1 MSVPVVSPLVEL
13 VRAARA
19 RATGRF
25 TLASPAGGGLTVDL
39 QGGAVVEVGGA
50 PGLLSGVGVSGS
62 GSLQRDLGAAVGAGV
77 GFDKALGVA
86 CEALGRALVA
96 AVEIPGAQGG
106 FTPGASP
113 AGAFPLPTSVTN
125 LLSAAWRQHRGAE
138 ALQRALAP
146 LQRHTVQLV
155 EGQQAEGLDPTLT
168 RLMQRAK
175 TGPSV
180 EELLAEAAAKGP
192 ARRDEVARGV
202 ELLVHLGL
210 ISLVAPVKVARPT
223 PAAPPPTAAPA
234 GPTPEELLTLAR
246 QLRVQSPLQALGLTE
261 TPAAEITRE
270 KVQSAF
276 RAVANRHHPDRYSSQ
291 SDAHRAAAME
301 VFAALNEHSSALAE
315 PAALQLEVEKLACA
329 QRGEVWV
336 SDMDKERAK
345 VVIKRAL
352 AAEQARSFQNARDLA
367 QEARA
372 LHPGSLEGALL
383 SAYFRA
389 VLKELPLPDALALID
404 GLTMP
409 NDRLRAEAA
418 YRAGRLFSLAER
430 PNDARARFSRCVELN
445 PNHTD
450 AQRELRVLQRRGRPE
465 PVK

>member
-1 MSVPVVSPLVEL
+1 MSVPALSPLVEL
-13 VRAARA
+13 VRASRA
-19 RATGRF
+19 RATGAF
-25 TLASPAGGGLTVDL
+25 ALSAPAGGGLTVVL
-39 QGGAVVEVGGA
+39 QGGAVVEVGGV

-62 GSLQRDLGAAVGAGV
+62 GSLQQDLGAAVGAGV
-77 GFDKALGVA
+77 GFDKALNVA
-86 CEALGRALVA
+86 GEALGRVLVA

-113 AGAFPLPTSVTN
+113 AGAFPLPISVTN

-146 LQRHTVQLV
+146 LQRHTIQLV
-155 EGQQAEGLDPTLT
+155 EGQQADGLDPTLT

-180 EELLAEAAAKGP
+180 EALLAEAAAKGP

-210 ISLVAPVKVARPT
+210 VNLVAPVKAARPAV
-223 PAAPPPTAAPA
+223 AAPAAPA
-234 GPTPEELLTLAR
+234 GPTPEELLSLAR

-276 RAVANRHHPDRYSSQ
+276 RSVANRHHPDRYSGQ
-291 SDAHRAAAME
+291 SEAHRAAAME

-336 SDMDKERAK
+336 SEMDKERAK

-372 LHPGSLEGALL
+372 LHPGSLEGSLL

-404 GLTMP
+404 GLAMP

-418 YRAGRLFSLAER
+418 YRAGRLYSLAER
-430 PNDARARFSRCVELN
+430 PNEARARFARCVELN

>member
-62 GSLQRDLGAAVGAGV
+62 GSLQQDLGAAVGAGV

-223 PAAPPPTAAPA
+223 PAAPAPPAAPA
-234 GPTPEELLTLAR
+234 GPTPEELLSLAR

-261 TPAAEITRE
+261 TPRRRDHPGEGAVRVSIRGEPASPRPLLRPVRRPPRRGDGGLRRPE
-270 KVQSAF
+270 
-276 RAVANRHHPDRYSSQ
+276 RALQRLGRAR
-291 SDAHRAAAME
+291 RAAA
-301 VFAALNEHSSALAE
+301 
-315 PAALQLEVEKLACA
+315 
-329 QRGEVWV
+329 
-336 SDMDKERAK
+336 
-345 VVIKRAL
+345 
-352 AAEQARSFQNARDLA
+352 
-367 QEARA
+367 
-372 LHPGSLEGALL
+372 
-383 SAYFRA
+383 
-389 VLKELPLPDALALID
+389 
-404 GLTMP
+404 
-409 NDRLRAEAA
+409 
-418 YRAGRLFSLAER
+418 
-430 PNDARARFSRCVELN
+430 
-445 PNHTD
+445 
-450 AQRELRVLQRRGRPE
+450 
-465 PVK
+465 